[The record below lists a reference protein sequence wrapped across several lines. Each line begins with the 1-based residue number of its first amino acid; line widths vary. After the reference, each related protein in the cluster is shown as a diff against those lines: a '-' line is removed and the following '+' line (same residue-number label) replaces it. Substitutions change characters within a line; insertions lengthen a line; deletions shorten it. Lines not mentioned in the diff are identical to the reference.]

1 MEKRFFLKWRS
12 GEFSRKSKALWG
24 VNLNVVSNDNERKV
38 RKFIRENFRAGDRVS
53 MTELILR
60 IKKKHDMSHSVVR
73 KIVKKLQREGVLLLL
88 PESEW
93 LSHRRKVQT
102 FVVMR
107 TR

>member
-1 MEKRFFLKWRS
+1 MKWRS
-12 GEFSRKSKALWG
+12 GEFSRKSKAFWG
-24 VNLNVVSNDNERKV
+24 VSLNVVSNDNEKLV

-60 IKKKHDMSHSVVR
+60 IKEKHEMSHQTIR
-73 KIVKKLQREGVLLLL
+73 KIIKKLQKEGILLLL

-107 TR
+107 VG